1 MVLLLSGRSPRFLF
15 VYFIQRAAAVDASVE
30 RRAATG
36 CGRELITDE
45 AAAMPSSQA
54 AIRCAKNEN

>member
-1 MVLLLSGRSPRFLF
+1 LFLPRPLSSISICLF
-15 VYFIQRAAAVDASVE
+15 YQRAAAVDASVE

-45 AAAMPSSQA
+45 AAAMPSSQGSD
-54 AIRCAKNEN
+54 